1 MIALSTGSLYSYGL
15 ARVFDLAA
23 RAGFEG
29 VEVLVDHRWDTRQPE
44 YLRLLSREFDL
55 PIVALHKPF
64 DAHVPGWPDG
74 QLGRLRRTVSLAQE
88 VGAPVVVAHL
98 PKRFTVVS
106 GHLHIGRRR
115 QFYLPLPTRRRGP
128 YRGFITDG
136 LESLEQQT
144 GVTVAVENMPAKR
157 FLGFN
162 VNPCAYNSVAELNR
176 FPHVTLDTTHW
187 ATWGTDPLTVYGE
200 LRSRVRHVHLS
211 NYDGREHRSPPD
223 GRLRLGDLLHA
234 LADDEYQGA
243 ISVECHPEA
252 LDADD
257 ESRCLTALR
266 KAASFCLTH
275 YERR

>member
-23 RAGFEG
+23 QAGFEG
-29 VEVLVDHRWDTRQPE
+29 IEVLVDHRWDTRQPE

-55 PIVALHKPF
+55 PIVAVHSPF
-64 DAHVPGWPDG
+64 DAHVPGWPHG
-74 QLGRLRRTVSLAQE
+74 QLGRLRRTVDLAQE

-106 GHLHIGRRR
+106 GHLHTDRAR
-115 QFYLPLPTRRRGP
+115 QFWLPLPIRRRGH
-128 YRGFITDG
+128 YRGFISDG
-136 LESLEQQT
+136 LGSLGQRT
-144 GVTVAVENMPAKR
+144 GVTVAVENMPARR
-157 FLGFN
+157 FLGFTF
-162 VNPCAYNSVAELNR
+162 NPCAYNSVAELNR

-187 ATWGTDPLTVYGE
+187 ATWGADPLAVYGE
-200 LRSRVRHVHLS
+200 LKSRVRHVHLS

-223 GRLRLGDLLHA
+223 GRLRLADLLQA
-234 LADDEYQGA
+234 LAGDGYQGA

-257 ESRCLTALR
+257 ERRCLMALR

-275 YERR
+275 YEWR

>member
-29 VEVLVDHRWDTRQPE
+29 IEVLVDHRWDTRQPE

-55 PIVALHKPF
+55 PIVALHNPF
-64 DAHVPGWPDG
+64 DAQVPGWPDG

-88 VGAPVVVAHL
+88 VSAPVVVAHL
-98 PKRFTVVS
+98 PKRFTIVS
-106 GHLHIGRRR
+106 GHLHTGRVR
-115 QFYLPLPTRRRGP
+115 QFWFPLPIRRRGP
-128 YRGFITDG
+128 YRRFITDG
-136 LESLEQQT
+136 LESLGQQT

-187 ATWGTDPLTVYGE
+187 ATWGADPLAVYGE
-200 LRSRVRHVHLS
+200 LKSRVRHVHLS
-211 NYDGREHRSPPD
+211 NYDGREHRSPPN
-223 GRLRLGDLLHA
+223 GPLPLADLLQA
-234 LADDEYQGA
+234 LADDSYQGA

-257 ESRCLTALR
+257 DEECLTALS